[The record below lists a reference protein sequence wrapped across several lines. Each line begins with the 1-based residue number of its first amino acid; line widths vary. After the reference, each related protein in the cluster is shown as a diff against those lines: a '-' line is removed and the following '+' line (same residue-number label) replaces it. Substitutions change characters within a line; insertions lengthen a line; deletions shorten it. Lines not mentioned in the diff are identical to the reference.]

1 MGKKVFVSYKHSD
14 SSVQSLTGYCNN
26 TVRDYVDYLI
36 NNTLKNDVYKG
47 EGDEDLSDFKDGT
60 IENHLK
66 DKIHDSSITIV
77 LISPNMKDLYK
88 SESDQW
94 IPWEISYSLKE
105 IKRSDKTSHT
115 NGILAVVLPDAY
127 GSYDYFI
134 EEGTCSVCNS
144 RTIKI
149 DILFQILRENM
160 FNGKALIPT
169 NCPNC
174 DSYAERGRSY
184 IEFVKWEDF
193 IPNKDFYLDKAIEIM
208 NDRKSYNITKE
219 VQDNSYE
226 NTIF

>member
-115 NGILAVVLPDAY
+115 NGVLAVVLPDMH
-127 GSYDYFI
+127 GNYDYFI

-144 RTIKI
+144 GTIKI
-149 DILFQILRENM
+149 DILFQILRKNM
-160 FNGKALIPT
+160 FNAKVLNRS
-169 NCPNC
+169 NCSDC
-174 DSYAERGRSY
+174 DSYTEGKRSY
-184 IEFVKWEDF
+184 IEYVEWCDF
-193 IPNKDFYLDKAIEIM
+193 IDDKDYYLNRTVIIRD
-208 NDRKSYNITKE
+208 DRWSYAITKE
-219 VQDNSYE
+219 VH
-226 NTIF
+226 

>member
-66 DKIHDSSITIV
+66 NKIHDSSITIV

-105 IKRSDKTSHT
+105 IKRSDKTSYT
-115 NGILAVVLPDAY
+115 NGILTVVLPDMK
-127 GSYDYFI
+127 GSYDYFLK
-134 EEGTCSVCNS
+134 EGTCNVCNS
-144 RTIKI
+144 RAVEIN
-149 DILFQILRENM
+149 ILFQILKKNM
-160 FNGKALIPT
+160 FNAKVLKSS
-169 NCPNC
+169 NCRYCN
-174 DSYAERGRSY
+174 SYAGGSY
-184 IEFVKWEDF
+184 IESVKWKDF
-193 IPNKDFYLDKAIEIM
+193 ISNKDFYLDKAIEIM